1 MNTIKTRREIAQTIA
16 LDYYDGDALALIADA
31 QAAGSSKHFV
41 EGGGLAVYYFD
52 QRKEL
57 QKIYGQTD
65 DEADKFSDS
74 QVWDKYIAVMSD
86 TISRIRLAQMKTTG
100 GRYDR

>member
-1 MNTIKTRREIAQTIA
+1 MAREIA
-16 LDYYDGDALALIADA
+16 LDYYDGDASTLIADA
-31 QAAGSSKHFV
+31 QAAGSSKHFI
-41 EGGGLAVYYFD
+41 EGGGLAVYYYD

-65 DEADKFSDS
+65 AEADKFSDA

-86 TISRIRLAQMKTTG
+86 AISRIRLAQVKTAG
-100 GRYDR
+100 GHYDR